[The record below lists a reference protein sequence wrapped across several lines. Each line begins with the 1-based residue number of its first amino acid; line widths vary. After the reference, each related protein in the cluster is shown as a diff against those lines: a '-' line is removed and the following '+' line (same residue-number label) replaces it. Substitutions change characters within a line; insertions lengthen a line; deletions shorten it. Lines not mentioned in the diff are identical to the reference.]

1 MLKRQKTNINPTYKL
16 YLVGTPIGNY
26 KDITYRAV
34 ETLAS
39 SDVIYCE
46 DTRITSRLLA
56 HYNIKTKLK
65 SYHLFNENEVTS
77 SILDDVKKGLI
88 VSIVSDAGMPGISDP
103 GYLAVL
109 KSIEEEINV
118 EIIPGVSASITALVG
133 SGIEPFRFTFIGF
146 LNSNASKREKELNLL
161 KDNELPL
168 ILYEAPHRI
177 EKTLELLD
185 KIMPERHIVLARELT
200 KQYEEYL
207 RGTPKEILEVVEEIK
222 GEMVLII
229 SAQSKEEA
237 TKDLNSLTIKEH
249 YQYYIDL
256 GHDSKE
262 AMKMVAKDKGV
273 SKSEIYQK
281 IKGKNKE

>member
-1 MLKRQKTNINPTYKL
+1 MLKRQKTNINPIYKL

-39 SDVIYCE
+39 SDIIYCE
-46 DTRITSRLLA
+46 DTRITSRLLS
-56 HYNIKTKLK
+56 HYNIKAKLK

-77 SILDDVKKGLI
+77 SIMEDVKKGLI

-133 SGIEPFRFTFIGF
+133 SGIEPFKFTFIGF
-146 LNSNASKREKELNLL
+146 LNSNSSKREKELNLL

-185 KIMPERHIVLARELT
+185 KIMPDRHIVLARELT

-207 RGTPKEILEVVEEIK
+207 RGTPKEILEVVEELK
-222 GEMVLII
+222 GEMVIII
-229 SAQSKEEA
+229 SAQPKEEA
-237 TKDLNSLTIKEH
+237 TKDLNSLGVKEH

-273 SKSEIYQK
+273 SKSEIYQE
-281 IKGKNKE
+281 IKGKNK